1 LKLLLGNFDYSP
13 GILNE
18 DHLRFFTKKSAT
30 TMINTCGLS
39 VKEIIPTG
47 FGYMV
52 NMFTNLTAFQY
63 IYVCEAI

>member
-1 LKLLLGNFDYSP
+1 
-13 GILNE
+13 
-18 DHLRFFTKKSAT
+18 
-30 TMINTCGLS
+30 MINTCGLS